1 MSAMSRA
8 SIRNLARRIG
18 PILGAGV
25 GGWLGTLEVTHRP
38 GTAAIAA
45 AVAVTALAANTVKWV
60 CKSLPEIIEA
70 KSRRETAL
78 ISTASEAR
86 ALTERTKA
94 RTALLRAG
102 IESDR
107 VDQVVAM
114 LRQQSVDA
122 DLPQGRRLN
131 DVPLAK
137 LLVADRP
144 RETGDKP
151 RSGPG
156 RPSNGTRSPRS
167 ESPRSASRNVVPLRP
182 RGAHP
187 DGA

>member
-1 MSAMSRA
+1 MSRE
-8 SIRNLARRIG
+8 SIRNLARRVG
-18 PILGAGV
+18 PVLGAGA

-45 AVAVTALAANTVKWV
+45 AVAVTALAANTVKWI

-78 ISTASEAR
+78 ISTASEAQ
-86 ALTERTKA
+86 ALTERTKT

-102 IESDR
+102 IDSDR
-107 VDQVVAM
+107 VDQIVAM

-122 DLPQGRRLN
+122 DLPQGRRLS

-137 LLVADRP
+137 LLVADRAK
-144 RETGDKP
+144 ETGDRP

-156 RPSNGTRSPRS
+156 KPSSGPRKQRGATRPAG
-167 ESPRSASRNVVPLRP
+167 RNVVPLRP